1 VKTDELIESL
11 SSGLAP
17 VSRGAV
23 LRRLV
28 IGVGAGVLVSTLLML
43 VTLGLRPDLHAAMG
57 TGMFWMKFF
66 YALVIAL
73 IGLWIVER
81 LARPGV
87 RADLQTLLEIVPL
100 GAIAFIAIVKLADAP
115 PEMRMPMMMGHSA
128 MVCPW
133 LILGLSLPIL
143 AGGIWAL
150 RGLAPVRLTQAG
162 FALGI
167 LAGATSAFVYGFHCN
182 ENGMPFVAIFYTLG
196 IAAAGLVGAILG
208 RFVLRW

>member
-1 VKTDELIESL
+1 VKTDELIENL
-11 SSGLAP
+11 SAGLAP

-28 IGVGAGVLVSTLLML
+28 IGIGAGAIVSTAFML
-43 VTLGLRPDLHAAMG
+43 ITLGLRPDLHAAMG
-57 TGMFWMKFF
+57 TSAFWMKFF
-66 YALVIAL
+66 YALVLAL
-73 IGLWIVER
+73 IGLWVVER

-87 RADLQTLLEIVPL
+87 RANWQTALEIVPL
-100 GAIAFIAIVKLADAP
+100 GAIALIAVFRLAAAP
-115 PEMRMPMMMGHSA
+115 PQMRMPMMMGHSA

-143 AGGIWAL
+143 AGGIWAV

-182 ENGMPFVAIFYTLG
+182 EIGMPFVAIFYTLG
-196 IAAAGLVGAILG
+196 IAAAGVIGAVLG
-208 RFVLRW
+208 RFALRW

>member
-1 VKTDELIESL
+1 VKTDELIENL
-11 SSGLAP
+11 SSGLLP

-23 LRRLV
+23 LRRLA
-28 IGVGAGVLVSTLLML
+28 IGIGAGVIVSTILML
-43 VTLGLRPDLHAAMG
+43 ALLGLRPDLHAAMD
-57 TGMFWMKFF
+57 TSMYWMKFF
-66 YALVIAL
+66 YTLVIAL
-73 IGLWIVER
+73 IGFWIVER

-87 RADLQTLLEIVPL
+87 RANLQTALEIVPL
-100 GAIAFIAIVKLADAP
+100 GAIALIAIFKLANAP
-115 PEMRMPMMMGHSA
+115 SQMRMPMMMGHSA

-182 ENGMPFVAIFYTLG
+182 EIGMPFVAIFYTLG
-196 IAAAGLVGAILG
+196 IAAAGLLGAVLG
-208 RFVLRW
+208 RVALRW

>member
-1 VKTDELIESL
+1 VKTDDLIQSL

-17 VSRGAV
+17 ISRGAV
-23 LRRLV
+23 LGRLIV
-28 IGVGAGVLVSTLLML
+28 GVGAGMVVSAIVMWAS
-43 VTLGLRPDLHAAMG
+43 LGLRHDLHAAMG
-57 TGMFWMKFF
+57 TRAFWMKFF
-66 YALVIAL
+66 YTLVVAL
-73 IGLWIVER
+73 IGVWIVER

-87 RADLQTLLEIVPL
+87 RANAQALLEIVPL
-100 GAIAFIAIVKLADAP
+100 AVIAAIAIYKLSMAS
-115 PEMRMPMMMGHSA
+115 PETRMPMMMGHSA

-167 LAGATSAFVYGFHCN
+167 LAGAASAFVYGFHCN
-182 ENGMPFVAIFYTLG
+182 ENTAPFVAIFYTLG
-196 IAAAGLVGAILG
+196 IALAGLVGAILG

>member
-1 VKTDELIESL
+1 MNTDELIESL
-11 SSGLAP
+11 SSDLAP

-23 LRRLV
+23 FGRLL
-28 IGVGAGVLVSTLLML
+28 AGVVGGALVSLVLML
-43 VTLGLRPDLHAAMG
+43 LTLGLRHDLHAAMD
-57 TGMFWMKFF
+57 TRMFWMKAF
-66 YALVIAL
+66 YALVVAI

-87 RADLQTLLEIVPL
+87 RADLQTFLEIIPL

-115 PEMRMPMMMGHSA
+115 PEARMPMMMGHSA

-167 LAGATSAFVYGFHCN
+167 LAGAASAFVYGFHCN

-196 IAAAGLVGAILG
+196 IVLAGLVGAMLG

>member
-1 VKTDELIESL
+1 M
-11 SSGLAP
+11 
-17 VSRGAV
+17 
-23 LRRLV
+23 
-28 IGVGAGVLVSTLLML
+28 GVGGGALVSTLLML
-43 VTLGLRPDLHAAMG
+43 VTLGLRPDLHPAMG
-57 TGMFWMKFF
+57 TSAFWMKFF

-87 RADLQTLLEIVPL
+87 RADLQTALEIVPL
-100 GAIAFIAIVKLADAP
+100 GAFAFIAIVKLADAP
-115 PEMRMPMMMGHSA
+115 PQMRMPMMMGHSA

-196 IAAAGLVGAILG
+196 IAAAGLVGAGVG
-208 RFVLRW
+208 RFALRW

>member
-1 VKTDELIESL
+1 MNTDELIEGL
-11 SSGLAP
+11 SSDLAP

-28 IGVGAGVLVSTLLML
+28 LGVVGGALVSTIIML
-43 VTLGLRPDLHAAMG
+43 FTLHLRPDLIVAMG
-57 TGMFWMKFF
+57 TALFWMKAF
-66 YALVIAL
+66 YALVIAM

-100 GAIAFIAIVKLADAP
+100 GAIAFIAIVELADTP

-133 LILGLSLPIL
+133 LILGFSLPIL

-150 RGLAPVRLTQAG
+150 RGLAPVHLTRAG

-182 ENGMPFVAIFYTLG
+182 ETGVPFVAIFYTLG
-196 IAAAGLVGAILG
+196 IAAAGLVGALLG
-208 RFVLRW
+208 RFALRW

>member
-1 VKTDELIESL
+1 
-11 SSGLAP
+11 
-17 VSRGAV
+17 
-23 LRRLV
+23 
-28 IGVGAGVLVSTLLML
+28 VGAGALVSTLVML
-43 VTLGLRPDLHAAMG
+43 ITMGLRHDLHAAMD
-57 TGMFWMKFF
+57 TRMFWMKAF
-66 YALVIAL
+66 YALIIAL

-87 RADLQTLLEIVPL
+87 RADLQMLLEIVPL

-115 PEMRMPMMMGHSA
+115 SKMRMPMMMGHSA

-150 RGLAPVRLTQAG
+150 RRLAPVRLTQAG

-167 LAGATSAFVYGFHCN
+167 LAGATSAFVYGFHCD
-182 ENGMPFVAIFYTLG
+182 ENAAPFVAIFYTLG
-196 IAAAGLVGAILG
+196 IAFAGLAGAMLG

>member
-11 SSGLAP
+11 STDLAP

-23 LRRLV
+23 LGRLV
-28 IGVGAGVLVSTLLML
+28 LGVAGGALVSTIVMLL
-43 VTLGLRPDLHAAMG
+43 TLHLRTDLHAAMG
-57 TGMFWMKFF
+57 TGMFWMKAF

-87 RADLQTLLEIVPL
+87 RADLQTFLEIVPL

-115 PEMRMPMMMGHSA
+115 PEMRMPMMIGASA

-182 ENGMPFVAIFYTLG
+182 ENGAPFVAIFYTLG
-196 IAAAGLVGAILG
+196 IALAGVVGAMLG
-208 RFVLRW
+208 RFALRW

>member
-1 VKTDELIESL
+1 MKTEELIESL
-11 SSGLAP
+11 SSDLAP
-17 VSRGAV
+17 VSRSTV
-23 LRRLV
+23 LRRLAIGV
-28 IGVGAGVLVSTLLML
+28 IGGALVSTFVMLL
-43 VTLGLRPDLHAAMG
+43 TLHLRPDLHIAMN
-57 TGMFWMKFF
+57 TGMFWMKAF
-66 YALVIAL
+66 YTLLVAL
-73 IGLWIVER
+73 IGLWVVER

-87 RADLQTLLEIVPL
+87 RADLQTFLEIVPL

-115 PEMRMPMMMGHSA
+115 PQMRMPMMMGHSA

-162 FALGI
+162 FALGV

-182 ENGMPFVAIFYTLG
+182 ENAAPFIAIFYTLG
-196 IAAAGLVGAILG
+196 IAAAGVVGAIFG
-208 RFVLRW
+208 RFALRW

>member
-1 VKTDELIESL
+1 MNTDDLIANL
-11 SSGLAP
+11 SSDLAP
-17 VSRGAV
+17 VSRGMV

-28 IGVGAGVLVSTLLML
+28 IGVLGGALVSTLIML
-43 VTLGLRPDLHAAMG
+43 ATLHLRPDLQAAMN
-57 TGMFWMKFF
+57 TGMFWMKAF
-66 YALVIAL
+66 YTLVIAL

-87 RADLQTLLEIVPL
+87 RADFQTFLEIVPL
-100 GAIAFIAIVKLADAP
+100 SAIAFIAIVKLADAP

-150 RGLAPVRLTQAG
+150 RGLAPVHLTRAG

-182 ENGMPFVAIFYTLG
+182 ETGAPFVAIFYTLG
-196 IAAAGLVGAILG
+196 IALAGVVGAMLG
-208 RFVLRW
+208 RFALRW